1 MSSAIAEGDPVKA
14 VENLVRCLN
23 GWQLTSGIVVAST
36 ALIFYDWFLTSAD
49 EFDFLWGR
57 RITYTRILFIL
68 ARYPAL
74 AGAIVYLFPLTD
86 TLNEV
91 TTCLSVVTIL
101 SSELILAMRA
111 WAIWGRSRAI
121 LVFLIVLLI
130 ACAVPAIVVVVQDMV
145 TAVVV
150 PTVTLSG
157 VPRCQILVDTI
168 QDAWLV
174 PYIVIMVF
182 EAVVL
187 GLTLY
192 KILRIHQGVPK
203 PWRSTLLDVLWID
216 GVMYFIFML
225 LLGILNVGLVLN
237 VSVSLFSIIM
247 ENSPAN
253 EYSKDPRLRAGGSQ
267 LQTVFHSALSTRVAL
282 HTAGALKQDIIGWQ
296 STSENYRMSHRMEFA
311 NTSEAA
317 ADTGTE
323 VRADTEP

>member
-23 GWQLTSGIVVAST
+23 EWQLTSGIVVAST

-101 SSELILAMRA
+101 SSELILAMRT

-168 QDAWLV
+168 QYAWLV

-237 VSVSLFSIIM
+237 VS
-247 ENSPAN
+247 
-253 EYSKDPRLRAGGSQ
+253 DPRLRAGGSQ

-317 ADTGTE
+317 AETGTE

>member
-1 MSSAIAEGDPVKA
+1 MSSAIAKDDPLKA
-14 VENLVRCLN
+14 VENLARCLN
-23 GWQLTSGIVVAST
+23 DWKLTSGIVVAST
-36 ALIFYDWFLTSAD
+36 ALIFYDWLLTSAD
-49 EFDFLWGR
+49 EFDFLWRPGR
-57 RITYTRILFIL
+57 RITYTRVLFIL

-101 SSELILAMRA
+101 SSELILAMRT

-150 PTVTLSG
+150 PTVILSG
-157 VPRCQILVDTI
+157 VPHCQILVDTV

-192 KILRIHQGVPK
+192 KVLRIHQGIPK
-203 PWRSTLLDVLWID
+203 QWRSTLLDILWID

-237 VSVSLFSIIM
+237 VS
-247 ENSPAN
+247 
-253 EYSKDPRLRAGGSQ
+253 DPRLRAGGSQ

-317 ADTGTE
+317 AEIGTE